1 MTRYLLYLLIF
12 IFSAVNVNAQLI
24 SLDSQT
30 ALPCQTVDFPIFAD
44 ELPTDVAAVT
54 LYIEMD
60 STVISYSGSTPGT
73 LMGYNI
79 NYFDNIVGI
88 SWSNPGGQDLNGT
101 MLTLHFKYLG
111 GACALEFA
119 DNCELA
125 TASNPLET
133 LTVFYT
139 DGSIAPKPLVH
150 YYVDGAV
157 GSSGDGLSW
166 ATALKKI
173 SEATNKPL
181 EQGSRVYIK
190 PGFYS
195 DTMVVKKSGA
205 EIVPL
210 TFGVTVSDTNK
221 ITFPDST
228 SLACID
234 LVNYPGS
241 YYAYVY
247 RSWKGNNGVYKITGV
262 NKTDWYVIVDEASF
276 LSETGA
282 TADSSLLQASIG
294 MPVVFEKYASNPEA
308 QRIILNPAGL
318 GGRAAL
324 HIGKIISTG
333 EFDVDPANYNIVDGI
348 DVTGAANS
356 YGVRIQNSRFNV
368 YKNSRIYELD
378 SIGFLI
384 SGNTA
389 KPANHNFI
397 LNNSFY
403 NTTAKAIKIGIQDQ
417 GSPNNQA
424 NLNHVKHNDIFSS
437 GTTGTKI
444 NYVNAVEICRF
455 TGYTVLE
462 NNTLRNFKMKNI
474 NRGAIHI
481 RNNVRKVL
489 VYSNYIKN
497 IDRVNTGTHAA
508 FYLQNQGDSN
518 NVFNNVIV
526 DSAALNNDVFAF
538 WVNVNGGYT
547 GGKIAYNTVHYVDNG
562 FKLESGSTNVD
573 FEIKNN
579 IMSLG
584 PTSPINFS
592 ISGTGLFNVS
602 HNCYTSEPV
611 GQYPGEPG
619 RLVGNPSFLQPDF
632 FLSPYG
638 FSLIPE
644 SICLGSGDPLSTITS
659 DFREM
664 GRDTISP
671 SRGAFE
677 EEISNIYWTGKV
689 STNWHNHLNWSP
701 EFVPTSTIQAIIPLR
716 SNLPAITDSNAAC
729 KGLQL
734 QQGASVQV
742 DNHQIL
748 RIY

>member
-1 MTRYLLYLLIF
+1 M
-12 IFSAVNVNAQLI
+12 N
-24 SLDSQT
+24 
-30 ALPCQTVDFPIFAD
+30 
-44 ELPTDVAAVT
+44 
-54 LYIEMD
+54 YI
-60 STVISYSGSTPGT
+60 
-73 LMGYNI
+73 
-79 NYFDNIVGI
+79 
-88 SWSNPGGQDLNGT
+88 
-101 MLTLHFKYLG
+101 
-111 GACALEFA
+111 
-119 DNCELA
+119 
-125 TASNPLET
+125 
-133 LTVFYT
+133 
-139 DGSIAPKPLVH
+139 DGSISPKPLVH

-181 EQGSRVYIK
+181 EQGSRVFIK
-190 PGFYS
+190 PGLYS

-221 ITFPDST
+221 ITFPESA

-262 NKTDWYVIVDEASF
+262 NKAARYVIVDEASF
-276 LSETGA
+276 VPEAGA

-294 MPVVFEKYASNPEA
+294 MPVVFEKYASNPET
-308 QRIILNPAGL
+308 QRIILNPSGL

-324 HIGKIISTG
+324 HIGKIITTG
-333 EFDVDPANYNIVDGI
+333 EFNVDPANYNIVDGI
-348 DVTGAANS
+348 DVTGSVSS
-356 YGVRIQNSRFNV
+356 YGLRIQNSRFNV
-368 YKNSRIYELD
+368 YKNSRVYELD
-378 SIGFLI
+378 SIGVLI

-389 KPANHNFI
+389 KPANNNFI
-397 LNNSFY
+397 LNNSIY
-403 NTTAKAIKIGIQDQ
+403 NTTGKAIKIGIQDQ
-417 GSPNNQA
+417 GSPNNRA
-424 NLNHVKHNDIFSS
+424 NLNHVKHNEIFSS

-462 NNTLRNFKMKNI
+462 DNTLRNFKLKNI
-474 NRGAIHI
+474 NRGAIEI
-481 RNNVRKVL
+481 RDNVRKAL
-489 VYSNYIKN
+489 AYSNYIRN

-508 FYLQNQGDSN
+508 FYLQNLGNNN

-562 FKLESGSTNVD
+562 FNLVSGSANVD
-573 FEIKNN
+573 FEIRNN

-584 PTSPINFS
+584 PTTPVNYV
-592 ISGTGLFNVS
+592 ISGTGLFIVS

-638 FSLIPE
+638 FSLLQG
-644 SICLGSGDPLSTITS
+644 SICIGSGDPVSAITA

-664 GRDTISP
+664 GRDATSP

-677 EEISNIYWTGKV
+677 DAISNIYWTGKA
-689 STNWHNHLNWSP
+689 STNWHNYLNWSP
-701 EFVPTSTIQAIIPLR
+701 EFVPVNTIQATIPLR
-716 SNLPAITDSNAAC
+716 SNLPVITDSNAAC
-729 KGLQL
+729 KGFQL
-734 QQGASVQV
+734 EQGASVSIQNNRILQV
-742 DNHQIL
+742 F
-748 RIY
+748 